1 MRTPLQRSIIWL
13 PTCGTMLLIGRACL
27 ATGLLVMLAG
37 LGQSVCAAGGGQP
50 KFQRIST
57 QYIAALGDPDA
68 TSGNGAESWGLWP
81 LDPGPRGV
89 RLSRLEEL
97 EEAGGIAPARWTFDR
112 TDWWLEEHGLIME
125 QPTFPIP
132 PGKYLVTG
140 DREVTTVLTIH
151 PADKD
156 GNSRWELDDQA
167 TLYDVTHLRCRS
179 ARYTPTT
186 GEAGK
191 IRRIGRDVVQQ
202 AHIVRQT
209 TCGLQPIRDVN
220 HSQPKAGPSM
230 SVKSWM

>member
-1 MRTPLQRSIIWL
+1 MISYLRILRVRTPLQREVL
-13 PTCGTMLLIGRACL
+13 FCCRHVGTMLLIGRACL
-27 ATGLLVMLAG
+27 ATALLVMLAG

-151 PADKD
+151 PAARMEIAA
-156 GNSRWELDDQA
+156 GSSMTR
-167 TLYDVTHLRCRS
+167 RRS
-179 ARYTPTT
+179 MT
-186 GEAGK
+186 
-191 IRRIGRDVVQQ
+191 
-202 AHIVRQT
+202 
-209 TCGLQPIRDVN
+209 
-220 HSQPKAGPSM
+220 
-230 SVKSWM
+230 